1 MGKKAQMFIVT
12 AVFLSS
18 TLFFLQQALVT
29 YASIDS
35 TKAFRA
41 KEVYVMK
48 NVHDSVT
55 ETITS
60 ADDGIAGC
68 QQFQKNLDELISLL
82 KDDMSSD
89 GFIIE
94 ADYNIDCSLWANNY
108 PSPVP
113 LSLSLRLSETY
124 DVSGNMFA
132 FYHIPTTD
140 ENICMIADGG
150 GLCDGLDISYSHG
163 YKSGCCTQHGFCC

>member
-1 MGKKAQMFIVT
+1 MRKAQMFVVT

-41 KEVYVMK
+41 KEVYVLK
-48 NVHDSVT
+48 NVHDS
-55 ETITS
+55 ISDSIIS

-68 QQFQKNLDELISLL
+68 QNFQKNLDELISLL

-89 GFIIE
+89 GFILE
-94 ADYNIDCSLWANNY
+94 ADYNIDCNDWANTY
-108 PSPVP
+108 PAEAP

-124 DVSGNMFA
+124 DVSGNMFY
-132 FYHIPTTD
+132 FYHET
-140 ENICMIADGG
+140 
-150 GLCDGLDISYSHG
+150 
-163 YKSGCCTQHGFCC
+163 